1 MKALINYTFLLNT
14 EQSWDNIDDFVKDF
28 NEFLQVK
35 GLRVEPILTVDK
47 KDNIFEVC
55 KIPEQSIEEKEPTV
69 KQIKAKLTAKRDNKG
84 KYSKS

>member
-1 MKALINYTFLLNT
+1 MKALINYTFLLNP
-14 EQSWDNIDDFVKDF
+14 EQSWGNIDDFVKDF

-69 KQIKAKLTAKRDNKG
+69 RQVKAKLTAKRDNKG
-84 KYSKS
+84 KYLKS